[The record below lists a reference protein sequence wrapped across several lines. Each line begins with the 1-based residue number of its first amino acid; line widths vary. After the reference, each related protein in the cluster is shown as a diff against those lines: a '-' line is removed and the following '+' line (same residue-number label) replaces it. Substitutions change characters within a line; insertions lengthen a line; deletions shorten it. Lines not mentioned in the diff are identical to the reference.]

1 MYKHIQRTCQ
11 IASYVISVFCPQNR
25 VIITCKRQIICP
37 HITFFQSG
45 VVHVYLAILRNHF
58 LHVSIKRRN
67 SLIRPIGLVMIM
79 IYMFSSLITTP
90 ILYNR
95 GGKKVKRQIHVD
107 TCDIILICNV
117 EFGKPYVSYV
127 SMTAKFLVTY
137 WSNYKIPKL
146 HLCNDGFH
154 NLEFVVIQTSIA

>member
-1 MYKHIQRTCQ
+1 MSEFFDTTHWARLDHNLF
-11 IASYVISVFCPQNR
+11 VF
-25 VIITCKRQIICP
+25 
-37 HITFFQSG
+37 
-45 VVHVYLAILRNHF
+45 ILDNHPD
-58 LHVSIKRRN
+58 S
-67 SLIRPIGLVMIM
+67 
-79 IYMFSSLITTP
+79 
-90 ILYNR
+90 YNR
-95 GGKKVKRQIHVD
+95 GGQKVKRQIHVD

>member
-1 MYKHIQRTCQ
+1 M
-11 IASYVISVFCPQNR
+11 
-25 VIITCKRQIICP
+25 
-37 HITFFQSG
+37 
-45 VVHVYLAILRNHF
+45 VHVYLAILRNHF

-67 SLIRPIGLVMIM
+67 SLIRPMGLVMIM
-79 IYMFSSLITTP
+79 IYLFSSLITTP

-95 GGKKVKRQIHVD
+95 GGQKGKRQIHVD

>member
-67 SLIRPIGLVMIM
+67 SLIRPIGLVLII
-79 IYMFSSLITTP
+79 IYLFSSLITTP

-95 GGKKVKRQIHVD
+95 GGQKVKRQIHVD

>member
-1 MYKHIQRTCQ
+1 M
-11 IASYVISVFCPQNR
+11 
-25 VIITCKRQIICP
+25 
-37 HITFFQSG
+37 
-45 VVHVYLAILRNHF
+45 VHVYLAILRNHF

-67 SLIRPIGLVMIM
+67 SLIRPMGLVMIM
-79 IYMFSSLITTP
+79 IYLFSSLRTTP

-95 GGKKVKRQIHVD
+95 GGQKGKRQIHVD

-117 EFGKPYVSYV
+117 EFGKSYVSYV

>member
-67 SLIRPIGLVMIM
+67 SLIRPIGLVMII
-79 IYMFSSLITTP
+79 IYLFSSLITTQ

-95 GGKKVKRQIHVD
+95 GGQKVKRQIHVD

-117 EFGKPYVSYV
+117 ELGKSYVSYV

>member
-11 IASYVISVFCPQNR
+11 IASYVISVFCPRNR
-25 VIITCKRQIICP
+25 VITCKRQIICP

-67 SLIRPIGLVMIM
+67 SLIRPIGLVMII
-79 IYMFSSLITTP
+79 IYLFSSLITTP

-117 EFGKPYVSYV
+117 KFGKPYVSYV